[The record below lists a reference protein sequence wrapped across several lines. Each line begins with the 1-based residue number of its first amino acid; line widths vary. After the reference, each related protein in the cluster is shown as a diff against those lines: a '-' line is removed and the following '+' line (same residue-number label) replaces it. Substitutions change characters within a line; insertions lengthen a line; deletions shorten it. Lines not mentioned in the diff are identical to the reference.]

1 MSKTDPIHIMVVDDH
16 PVVRRGLFAIIG
28 LDAGMRVVAEAASGE
43 EAVKMFRQHEPDVT
57 LMDLRLQPGMGGVEA
72 IAAIREEFPASKF
85 VVLTTYDGDEDIY
98 RALQAG
104 AQAYLL
110 KGTLDHEVRE
120 TIKAVHRGLR
130 RIPTPVSDRL
140 SERPPNSELTP
151 RELEVLQL
159 IVNGKSNK
167 EIADALGITEN
178 TVKWFT
184 KIIFNKLDV
193 RDRTQATTAAL
204 QRGIVHL

>member
-1 MSKTDPIHIMVVDDH
+1 MSKTDPIRIMVVDDH
-16 PVVRRGLFAIIG
+16 PVVRRGLFAIIS

-57 LMDLRLQPGMGGVEA
+57 LMDLRLQPEMGGVEA
-72 IAAIREEFPASKF
+72 IAAIREQFPASKF

-120 TIKAVHRGLR
+120 TITAVHRGLR
-130 RIPTPVSDRL
+130 RIPAPVSDRL
-140 SERPPNSELTP
+140 SERPPNSKLTP

-167 EIADALGITEN
+167 ELADALGITEN

-193 RDRTQATTAAL
+193 RDRTQAATAAL